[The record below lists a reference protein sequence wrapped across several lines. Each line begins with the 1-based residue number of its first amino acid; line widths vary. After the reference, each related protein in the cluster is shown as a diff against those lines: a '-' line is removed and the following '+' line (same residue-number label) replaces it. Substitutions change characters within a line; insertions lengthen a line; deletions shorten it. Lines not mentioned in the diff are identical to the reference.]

1 MSVLPWQRWLSVIF
15 LEKNSVILSMLNLIV
30 SIKMF
35 NTFLS
40 LFKSRI
46 IKCYPL
52 TSVAMI
58 MSRSRTF
65 ERMRGQS
72 MLQQH
77 ANELRYN
84 MFSCFYGFSMEQVG
98 TGDALYE
105 TNL

>member
-1 MSVLPWQRWLSVIF
+1 MFVIDLRFSGFAVNVLQWQRWLSVIF

-77 ANELRYN
+77 ANELR
-84 MFSCFYGFSMEQVG
+84 
-98 TGDALYE
+98 
-105 TNL
+105 